1 MNSNDREYFNSS
13 QEYNSTYLKY
23 DLYVLFIEKGL
34 KILKKNCTMGYI
46 IPSVI
51 LSIPYGKIIRENI
64 VKENTLNQIIDF
76 SGFKV
81 FNDAMVETCIL
92 IISKEKN
99 IANNIKTFKPKV
111 LINDFSNNCV
121 IINQKKFIETD
132 SFQFRLELN
141 INSQSIIDKIKKN
154 SISLESIYYVSKG
167 IVAFSK
173 VDNRIKDDF
182 LFESIIDEKCK
193 PYLEGKDVHRY
204 NINFEKK
211 YLQYDS
217 NIMSRPT
224 FPELHE
230 NNKILIRAISDGLNG
245 TFDNNGYFIDQKLI
259 ICSKRYEIEKFIIP
273 AKRPKS
279 EHLNK
284 ENIINDLS
292 TLALINSKLYKFY
305 YSIML
310 KGGVSILPEDIRN
323 FPIFH
328 FNKQNQ
334 QPFIEKADLML
345 TLNKDLQEVSL
356 KFSKYFSGQFKLE
369 KLSGKLEK
377 WYDVTFE
384 EFIKEINKAIKAQK
398 GTPLTKKDEFDWID
412 LFEENKVKANK
423 LQNEIN
429 TTDKEID
436 AMVYELYG
444 LTKEEIEIVENS

>member
-1 MNSNDREYFNSS
+1 
-13 QEYNSTYLKY
+13 
-23 DLYVLFIEKGL
+23 
-34 KILKKNCTMGYI
+34 
-46 IPSVI
+46 
-51 LSIPYGKIIRENI
+51 
-64 VKENTLNQIIDF
+64 
-76 SGFKV
+76 
-81 FNDAMVETCIL
+81 
-92 IISKEKN
+92 
-99 IANNIKTFKPKV
+99 
-111 LINDFSNNCV
+111 
-121 IINQKKFIETD
+121 
-132 SFQFRLELN
+132 
-141 INSQSIIDKIKKN
+141 
-154 SISLESIYYVSKG
+154 
-167 IVAFSK
+167 
-173 VDNRIKDDF
+173 
-182 LFESIIDEKCK
+182 
-193 PYLEGKDVHRY
+193 
-204 NINFEKK
+204 
-211 YLQYDS
+211 
-217 NIMSRPT
+217 MSRPT